1 MQICTN
7 IIIDKVINLNINVY
21 VNLNVS
27 LNFNAYQCTLR
38 ARATLRGTV
47 RKKMPPGK
55 VYLSHCHV
63 YYRRYIYVYDDYQ
76 IIIEVL
82 QQE

>member
-1 MQICTN
+1 M
-7 IIIDKVINLNINVY
+7 
-21 VNLNVS
+21 
-27 LNFNAYQCTLR
+27 CTLR